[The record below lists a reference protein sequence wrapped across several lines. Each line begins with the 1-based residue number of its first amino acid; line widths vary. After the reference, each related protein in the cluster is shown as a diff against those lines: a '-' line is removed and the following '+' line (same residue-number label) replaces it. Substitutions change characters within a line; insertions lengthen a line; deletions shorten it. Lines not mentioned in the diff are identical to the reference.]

1 VATPQVDV
9 VIVGGGIAGLSCAV
23 QLHGSGASFLLLEA
37 SDGLG
42 GRMRTDQVE
51 GFLLDRGFQVLLTAY
66 PDAQRLLDFEAL
78 DLHELYPGALVRAEG
93 RFYRVA
99 DPFRR
104 PLDAIAAARTPV
116 AGWRDYRALARLR
129 ARTKVTSNEQ
139 LLTRRE
145 SSALEILQSCGLSEQ
160 ITERFFRPLLAGA
173 LLDPRLETSSRM
185 LDFLLR
191 MLGTGFAAL
200 PAGGMGSIPAQ
211 LAATLPGSALRLHSR
226 VERLN
231 GTAVVLG
238 DGRIDARAV
247 IVATEGAEA
256 ARLLS
261 GAVRP
266 PETRGVTCLYFAAP
280 GPPLEGPVLV
290 LDGDRSGPVNTL
302 CVVSEVA
309 PSYAPP
315 GTALVAA
322 SVPGDPEHD
331 DAQLEEDVRRQLTS
345 WFGSAVDDW
354 RHLRSYGIPEAL
366 PSATPPALELTDR
379 TVRLG
384 PGLYVCGDHR
394 DTPSIQGAL
403 ASGRRAAQAAVEDL
417 RR

>member
-1 VATPQVDV
+1 
-9 VIVGGGIAGLSCAV
+9 
-23 QLHGSGASFLLLEA
+23 
-37 SDGLG
+37 
-42 GRMRTDQVE
+42 
-51 GFLLDRGFQVLLTAY
+51 
-66 PDAQRLLDFEAL
+66 
-78 DLHELYPGALVRAEG
+78 
-93 RFYRVA
+93 
-99 DPFRR
+99 
-104 PLDAIAAARTPV
+104 
-116 AGWRDYRALARLR
+116 LARLR
-129 ARTKVTSNEQ
+129 TRTKVTSNEQ

-145 SSALEILQSCGLSEQ
+145 SSTLEILQSCGLSEQ
-160 ITERFFRPLLAGA
+160 ITERFFRPFLAGA

-200 PAGGMGSIPAQ
+200 PAGGIGSIPAQ
-211 LAATLPGSALRLHSR
+211 LAATLPGPALRIEAR
-226 VERLN
+226 VEHLD
-231 GTAVVLG
+231 GTAVVLR
-238 DGRIDARAV
+238 DDRIEARAV
-247 IVATEGAEA
+247 IVATEGVES

-261 GAVRP
+261 GAVRS
-266 PETRGVTCLYFAAP
+266 PEMRGVTCLYFAASA
-280 GPPLEGPVLV
+280 PPVEGPVLV

-322 SVPGDPEHD
+322 SVPGGPEHGD
-331 DAQLEEDVRRQLTS
+331 SHLEEDVRAQLSS

-354 RHLRSYGIPEAL
+354 RHLRTYRIPQAL
-366 PSATPPALELTDR
+366 PAATPPALELADR
-379 TVRLG
+379 AVRLG

-403 ASGRRAAQAAVEDL
+403 ASGRRAAQAAVEEL